1 MKKLVSILLILCM
14 TLGFSITAMAEDM
27 TITEAVNSMTDEAA
41 VEYVKYGSYGFFAFM
56 GSEDAMKC
64 LDSAKYASYTN
75 PGAKNDATSLANMKA
90 SMKFMKEC
98 NDLRAGE
105 GKSPLRVSDVMM
117 AKAQSNTNASAFM
130 MKHTQQYTVGE
141 NLAWGYSDPFD
152 GWYTYEKKLYK
163 SGVTDYQKIGH
174 YKNIIDD
181 SYTVTGFAMNQY
193 SNYGVTHGQVFH
205 YSDWGSFTVSE
216 YTKRFNEYYNAITDK
231 ITYETSI
238 KNIEALS
245 KGFKVRWYEAEKGSG
260 YQIRYSTSSS
270 MSSAKKVTV
279 SGKDSSYKSVKNL
292 VKGKRYYVQV
302 RTYRTLNGTKY
313 YSDWSAK
320 KSVRTK

>member
-27 TITEAVNSMTDEAA
+27 TITEGVNSLTDAQA
-41 VEYVKYGSYGFFAFM
+41 VSLVKEGSYGFYRFM
-56 GSEDAMKC
+56 GNDEAMYY
-64 LDSAKYASYTN
+64 LDIAPYKNYTQM
-75 PGAKNDATSLANMKA
+75 GKKNDATSLANMKA
-90 SMKFMKEC
+90 SLKFLKEC

-105 GKSPLRVSDVMM
+105 GKAPLRVNDEMM
-117 AKAQSNTNASAFM
+117 AIAQSDTNGSAYIM
-130 MKHTQQYTVGE
+130 NHTQQFEVAE
-141 NLAWGYSDPFD
+141 NIAWGYSDPFA
-152 GWYTYEKKLYK
+152 GWYTAEKALYK
-163 SGVTDYQKIGH
+163 KGNTSAAGH
-174 YKNIIDD
+174 YLNIINS
-181 SYTVTGFAMNQY
+181 SYVITGFAMNQY

-245 KGFKVRWYEAEKGSG
+245 KGFKVRWYKAEKGSG

-279 SGKDSSYKSVKNL
+279 SGRDSSYKSVKNL